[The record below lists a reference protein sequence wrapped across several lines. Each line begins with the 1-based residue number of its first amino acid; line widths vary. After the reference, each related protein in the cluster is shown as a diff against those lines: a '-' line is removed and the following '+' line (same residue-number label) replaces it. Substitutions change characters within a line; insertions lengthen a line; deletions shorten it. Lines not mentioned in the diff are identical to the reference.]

1 MSDEFKF
8 RALTSEDWKDIV
20 DESLTGE
27 AGLRLK
33 GDIKDGFFISKPLDS
48 GIVDCRWH
56 RIVLDADIPENS
68 TLTVSFYSTEIKEGA
83 ETWSETIVFKKS
95 VGDALVQVPPGRY
108 IKLKIDFYREEG
120 EESLVLRQ
128 VKIYYPRLSYL
139 RYLPAVYQEESAS
152 KEFLERFL
160 SVFESALHDSEETIS
175 RIPRY
180 FDPLATQDE
189 FVPWL
194 ASWLSL
200 DLYELLEEKNKNRE
214 FILRAVEF
222 YKQKGTVSGIAALVS
237 FLTGKKCCVKE
248 YMNIVFRS
256 YGMEHEGEGIVDS
269 SECSEDIERTAEN
282 IICTKFHR
290 ETSKTVD
297 TAKPD
302 LLANMGKYCDE
313 VHYVTETSKD
323 GRYSPHVIGLFI
335 FLDAGESLV
344 IEEGE
349 LRKII
354 NSFLPVFV
362 RAEIITVEGPFK
374 EEYAISRIIDG
385 YKDIVDSFLKEEYK
399 GMQEVYKDR
408 VNWNWLCTY
417 NDKDNGRTNDL
428 KYRTPH
434 DKITPQ
440 SKCEDSL

>member
-1 MSDEFKF
+1 
-8 RALTSEDWKDIV
+8 
-20 DESLTGE
+20 
-27 AGLRLK
+27 
-33 GDIKDGFFISKPLDS
+33 
-48 GIVDCRWH
+48 
-56 RIVLDADIPENS
+56 
-68 TLTVSFYSTEIKEGA
+68 
-83 ETWSETIVFKKS
+83 
-95 VGDALVQVPPGRY
+95 
-108 IKLKIDFYREEG
+108 
-120 EESLVLRQ
+120 
-128 VKIYYPRLSYL
+128 
-139 RYLPAVYQEESAS
+139 
-152 KEFLERFL
+152 
-160 SVFESALHDSEETIS
+160 
-175 RIPRY
+175 
-180 FDPLATQDE
+180 
-189 FVPWL
+189 
-194 ASWLSL
+194 
-200 DLYELLEEKNKNRE
+200 
-214 FILRAVEF
+214 
-222 YKQKGTVSGIAALVS
+222 
-237 FLTGKKCCVKE
+237 
-248 YMNIVFRS
+248 MNNVFRS

-297 TAKPD
+297 TANSD

-354 NSFLPVFV
+354 NTFLPVFV

-385 YKDIVDSFLKEEYK
+385 YEDTLHSFLKEEYK